1 MTRLVKTAA
10 TGFLALAL
18 CVPAAA
24 HAKRGGNGNG
34 GSSGNGNG
42 LPNGKPFQILQQEIN
57 QLQSQLAAANAEIQS
72 LQSELSQQ
80 NVQNA
85 FDLGNF
91 VTVDTQDPIVNGLK
105 GPNVIFQGA
114 NFHVESGSG
123 TTVDTTGLG
132 NLVIGY
138 DEDSLNP
145 STIDAART
153 GSHNLIVG
161 PDHEFTSSGGVVAGF
176 ANEVIADYASVVGGE
191 YNISAAPS
199 TSVSGGNCNVA
210 GSSTLGVSCPAL
222 SQSGEAA
229 VVSGGSSNAASGQAS
244 SIGGGAAQSAT
255 TTDQNVN

>member
-10 TGFLALAL
+10 AGLLALAL
-18 CVPAAA
+18 CAPTAA
-24 HAKRGGNGNG
+24 HARRGGNGNN
-34 GSSGNGNG
+34 GSNGNGSG

-57 QLQSQLAAANAEIQS
+57 QLQTQLAAANAAIQN
-72 LQSELSQQ
+72 LQTELSQQ

-85 FDLGNF
+85 FDLGNY
-91 VTVDTQDPIVNGLK
+91 VTVDTQDPTVNGLK
-105 GPNVIFQGA
+105 APNVFFEGA

-123 TTVDTTGLG
+123 ATVDTTGLG

-138 DEDSLNP
+138 DEDSLNA
-145 STIDAART
+145 SAIDAART

-176 ANEVIADYASVVGGE
+176 ANEVAADYASVVGGE
-191 YNISAAPS
+191 YNLSAAPS

-210 GSSTLGVSCPAL
+210 GSSTPGTCPGL
-222 SQSGEAA
+222 TQPGEAA

-244 SIGGGAAQSAT
+244 SIGGGATQTAT
-255 TTDQNVN
+255 STDQNVN